1 MCKRLSRQNS
11 TKKCV
16 NVGKKTPNHQIL
28 VKSASRKALYHNK
41 ADFATKVRNQVKNVL
56 MWTVTNNKALKLVFH
71 VWGGTFDSNSLFK
84 GGTFESKTCDCYI
97 GLIRVL
103 PPVKCDP
110 FASFSPNSNHPVCQL
125 INILALL
132 PDILQARQ
140 PLKLK
145 LSNPES
151 VTVKQWLYLGARSY
165 ITQKV
170 WGALFVYCKSKNIWF
185 DCYNSYFLCIGFF
198 HQ

>member
-1 MCKRLSRQNS
+1 MRKCGGKDLHS
-11 TKKCV
+11 TKSTITWGSIICWNRIDASCNELV
-16 NVGKKTPNHQIL
+16 EPVLNNLTVGQYDNTGPIKYLYAPNHQIL
-28 VKSASRKALYHNK
+28 VKSASRKARNRNK

-110 FASFSPNSNHPVCQL
+110 FASTQDQISHRKSWAHCLYIVSSRISNL
-125 INILALL
+125 IVIILISYAL
-132 PDILQARQ
+132 
-140 PLKLK
+140 
-145 LSNPES
+145 
-151 VTVKQWLYLGARSY
+151 V
-165 ITQKV
+165 
-170 WGALFVYCKSKNIWF
+170 
-185 DCYNSYFLCIGFF
+185 FF

>member
-1 MCKRLSRQNS
+1 MRKCGGKDLNS
-11 TKKCV
+11 TKSTITWGSVICWSRIDASCNELVEPVLNNLTVSQYDNTGPIKYLYA
-16 NVGKKTPNHQIL
+16 PNHQIL
-28 VKSASRKALYHNK
+28 VKSASRKARNRIK

-56 MWTVTNNKALKLVFH
+56 LWTVTNNKALKLVFH

-84 GGTFESKTCDCYI
+84 GGTFESKTCDGYI

-132 PDILQARQ
+132 PDILQERQ
-140 PLKLK
+140 SLKLK

-151 VTVKQWLYLGARSY
+151 VTVKQW
-165 ITQKV
+165 
-170 WGALFVYCKSKNIWF
+170 
-185 DCYNSYFLCIGFF
+185 
-198 HQ
+198 